1 MAPKKKEGKFAAKK
15 NVKAAPAKEK
25 TVEAKPSGSKAGV
38 VFAILCACVAILAS
52 VFFLDKLGIHIPL
65 PGRTIAAGVTVADV
79 DVGGL
84 KRKEAIETVTA
95 AIGDSYSTDTL
106 VVTVLDK
113 QMEITPADSG
123 AVFDIN
129 SAVKE
134 AFKYGTEENP
144 ETQVDIIP
152 FLALNSDMIRGKI
165 NAFAANFPTEGI
177 HTGSQV
183 IQEMIDGE
191 ERDALELTIGTE
203 YYDFSADALYST
215 ILDAYNSHRF
225 TANYTCNTFMAEA
238 IDIDAVYAEY
248 CIEPVDAVLDPQT
261 HEVTQS
267 VVGHRFDLEGARE
280 VLAAANPGDVLTF
293 PFEDVQPAMDTET
306 LKSMLFRDV
315 LGTYTAYQSSSS
327 NRATNL
333 RLACEA
339 LNGIILYPGDTFSY
353 NDTLGERTAEKGYK
367 PAAAYMNGE
376 TVQSYGGGIC
386 QPSSALYYCTLLA
399 DLEIVQRHCHTY
411 PSSYVPFGLDAT
423 VSWGGPD
430 FKFKNNTDFPIRID
444 AKADGGSVTLTLV
457 GTDIKDYYVKMEYE
471 ILRSIS
477 PKVEYIKVKEGSGH
491 KDGEVKTSG
500 HTGYEVQSYKLK
512 YSKETDELIS
522 REKEA
527 YSVYSTQTRVE
538 YKVIKEETTAP
549 PASDTP
555 SPSPAPEPAPE
566 PTAPPATEPSIG
578 EAGSDVS
585 IPGE

>member
-15 NVKAAPAKEK
+15 KAKAAPAKEK
-25 TVEAKPSGSKAGV
+25 NVEAKPSGSKAGV
-38 VFAILCACVAILAS
+38 VFAILCVCVAILAS

-79 DVGGL
+79 DIGGL

-123 AVFDIN
+123 AVLDVKA
-129 SAVKE
+129 AVKE
-134 AFKYGTEENP
+134 AFKYGTEDNP

-152 FLALNSDMIRGKI
+152 FLALNSDMIHGKI
-165 NAFAANFPTEGI
+165 NAFAANVPTDGI
-177 HTGSQV
+177 QTGSQM
-183 IQEMIDGE
+183 IKETIDGE
-191 ERDALELTIGTE
+191 ERDVMELTLGTV
-203 YYDFSADALYST
+203 YYDFNPDTLYST
-215 ILDAYNSHRF
+215 ILEAYKAHRF
-225 TANYTCNTFMAEA
+225 TANYTCNTFTAEA
-238 IDIDAVYAEY
+238 IDIDAVYAEH

-280 VLAAANPGDVLTF
+280 ALAAAKPGDVLKF

-315 LGTYTAYQSSSS
+315 LGTYTAYQSSGS

-339 LNGIILYPGDTFSY
+339 LNGTILYPGDTFSY
-353 NDTLGERTAEKGYK
+353 NDALGERTAEKGYK
-367 PAAAYMNGE
+367 PAAAYMNGK

-430 FKFKNNTDFPIRID
+430 FKFKNNTDFPILID
-444 AKADGGSVTLTLV
+444 AAADGGSVTLTLV
-457 GTDIKDYYVKMEYE
+457 GTDVKDYYVKMDSE

-477 PKVEYIKVKEGSGH
+477 PKVEYIKVKAGSGH

-512 YSKETDELIS
+512 YSRETDELIS

-527 YSVYSTQTRVE
+527 YSYYSTETRVV
-538 YKVIKEETTAP
+538 YKVIEEPKPTEP
-549 PASDTP
+549 PASSTP
-555 SPSPAPEPAPE
+555 DPE
-566 PTAPPATEPSIG
+566 PTPDPPIG